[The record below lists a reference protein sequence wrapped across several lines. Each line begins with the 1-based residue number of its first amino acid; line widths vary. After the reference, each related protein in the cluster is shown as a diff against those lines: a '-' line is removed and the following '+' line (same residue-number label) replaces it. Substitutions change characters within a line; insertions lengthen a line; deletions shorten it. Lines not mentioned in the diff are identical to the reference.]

1 MKKLFTIAAFAAL
14 GIGVA
19 VTPANAQTIVQPQMH
34 VAARHRP
41 QWNNQKTTLDV
52 HRGVQQLHQRV
63 RVQIQEAH
71 TKTGHVTR
79 TCMGTALYTQCRT
92 VFY

>member
-1 MKKLFTIAAFAAL
+1 MKKLFTIAAVAAL

-19 VTPANAQTIVQPQMH
+19 APQVNAQTIVQPQIH
-34 VAARHRP
+34 LAARHRP

-52 HRGVQQLHQRV
+52 HRGVQQFHQRV

-79 TCMGTALYTQCRT
+79 TCMGTALHTQCRT
-92 VFY
+92 VFH